1 MAMTSNLKRYGGK
14 KESDDVPA
22 IVKYEH
28 PHESMEA
35 VDEIYEHSNESINK
49 GISLLST
56 DL

>member
-22 IVKYEH
+22 IVKYED